1 MRILLVVDIGW
12 RAGGAERSVSALRDE
27 LNSRGHETCILATD
41 LNAPGHV
48 MFADVLVPA
57 ITGSPLRRLCHY
69 FFYRTAYA
77 AMRRTIHE
85 LRPDIIHFHTVGELS
100 PAVLFGARGVPHI
113 ITVHGPEDF
122 TLRLLRWQ
130 LPAHD
135 FRGRTYRWRDL
146 KAVGALRYA
155 YLRWAQRPVY
165 LLALRR
171 CAGYVGPSNFMADVL
186 HADAAGGQIAK
197 VCNGIPLPD
206 PGPTAVGTSLLYVGR
221 LEAVKGTTVL
231 LRAFKLLHEQHCDTR
246 LEILGDGSERSRLEA
261 LAVELGVSEQV
272 RFRGWADEE
281 AVHEALADC
290 LALVIP
296 SIWPENFPTVAL
308 EALAVGR
315 AIVAT
320 RVGGMQEIVGD
331 ELTGLLVQPG
341 DVGAL
346 AAAMCKMVAD
356 PDSAALMGQLARTL
370 AEQFSLDR
378 FTSNLL
384 DLYAEVTAS

>member
-1 MRILLVVDIGW
+1 MRILLVVDVGW

-27 LNSRGHETCILATD
+27 LNSRGHETRILATD
-41 LNAPGHV
+41 LNARDHV
-48 MFADVLVPA
+48 IFADVVVPA
-57 ITGSPLRRLCHY
+57 IAGSPLRRLSRY
-69 FFYRTAYA
+69 FFYRKAYA
-77 AMRRTIHE
+77 AMRATIHD

-130 LPAHD
+130 LPADD

-146 KAVGALRYA
+146 KAIGALRYA

-171 CAGYVGPSNFMADVL
+171 CAGYVGPSNFMADTL
-186 HADAAGGQIAK
+186 HADAARGQIVK

-206 PGPTAVGTSLLYVGR
+206 PAPTTVGTRLLYVGR

-231 LRAFKLLHEQHCDTR
+231 LHAFKLVHEQHSDAR
-246 LEILGDGSERSRLEA
+246 LEIVGDGLERARLEA
-261 LAVELGVSEQV
+261 LATELGVSDKV

-290 LALVIP
+290 RALIIP

-331 ELTGLLVQPG
+331 ELTGLLVPPG

-346 AAAMCKMVAD
+346 AAAMAKMVSD
-356 PDSAALMGQLARTL
+356 RHMAASMGQMARALAG
-370 AEQFSLDR
+370 QFSLDR
-378 FTSNLL
+378 FTSHLV
-384 DLYAEVTAS
+384 DLYTEVIAS